1 LLVANASETWK
12 TTNLKNNT
20 NNQTLCRFRTTLHT
34 NNNQRQKQNRNK
46 GNNKQNKTKQ
56 TKSRACDLGFGV
68 YPMRRRSS
76 SSSSNDAA
84 KVGIRKLRTHGLVFW
99 SCVLV
104 ICLLVFEG
112 RKERRV
118 RNWRVDWGGRTVFLF
133 LCGNIGYIPY
143 ISFYN
148 PLNPGIMARNDM
160 PLIK

>member
-1 LLVANASETWK
+1 
-12 TTNLKNNT
+12 
-20 NNQTLCRFRTTLHT
+20 
-34 NNNQRQKQNRNK
+34 
-46 GNNKQNKTKQ
+46 
-56 TKSRACDLGFGV
+56 
-68 YPMRRRSS
+68 MRSSSSS

-84 KVGIRKLRTHGLVFW
+84 KVVIRKLRTHGLVFW

-104 ICLLVFEG
+104 VCLLVFEG

-118 RNWRVDWGGRTVFLF
+118 RNWRVDWGGENSVFVFVWEYRL
-133 LCGNIGYIPY
+133 YISY